1 MPLSTYARSE
11 TTIRYYEDTLTMY
24 DMLLQ
29 EAQAAAP
36 ALEPPAAA
44 ALAVGLAAFGAGYAE
59 RGIGAAAMGAIAED
73 EDLFVNGLILTVLPE
88 TLVILA
94 LVVVFLV

>member
-1 MPLSTYARSE
+1 M
-11 TTIRYYEDTLTMY
+11 YELATQLASVV
-24 DMLLQ
+24 LQ
-29 EAQAAAP
+29 TEGAAAP
-36 ALEPPAAA
+36 AIPASAAA

-59 RGIGAAAMGAIAED
+59 RGIGSAAVGAIAED
-73 EDLFVNGLILTVLPE
+73 QDLFVQGLILTVIPE